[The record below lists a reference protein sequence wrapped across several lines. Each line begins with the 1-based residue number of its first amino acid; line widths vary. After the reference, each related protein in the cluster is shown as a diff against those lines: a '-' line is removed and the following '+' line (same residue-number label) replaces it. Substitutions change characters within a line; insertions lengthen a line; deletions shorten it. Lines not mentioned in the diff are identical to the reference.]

1 MLSFRHFHSRKFRFG
16 AILCPCRSPV
26 TQHLEEAVGPW
37 WRMNE
42 PRGCRSDETGLRFG
56 LRQSRKQH
64 RVDRTTGGRRG
75 NRARL
80 TVRPRAFKEDKCAR
94 AHLRRINSTQRC
106 HFIKKNKQGNNR
118 KEKWVRGRVTCRA
131 GFVRRLKPC
140 QHMNGV
146 YFYQPRACARRAH
159 QDGPAVRPDADGSHV
174 VSARSHPR

>member
-80 TVRPRAFKEDKCAR
+80 TVRPCAFKEEKCAR

-106 HFIKKNKQGNNR
+106 HFIKKTTTRKQQKR
-118 KEKWVRGRVTCRA
+118 KVGAGTCDMSGGFRA
-131 GFVRRLKPC
+131 AP
-140 QHMNGV
+140 
-146 YFYQPRACARRAH
+146 
-159 QDGPAVRPDADGSHV
+159 
-174 VSARSHPR
+174 